1 MQGRNIDR
9 CSVMFTL
16 KGEEK
21 RVNVEYNITYS
32 HLRNKIK
39 TEFYVE
45 NEDFEIYDNSDNPLL
60 VRFDHDV
67 KAVLQSSSKTFNI
80 ALKDRAKREDLFNVV
95 GRRKNTSRKNS
106 KIVATECKI
115 DIPNDVDI
123 RHLYFT
129 YNQAGFKMAFFIGN
143 DNYEHHVNL
152 CASVSDVSV
161 LESLF
166 KGMSFT
172 TFCSANDSME
182 ELISDVES
190 VKKILEQSKD
200 AYIAV
205 FVSGHG
211 FIEKGITY
219 FMPTDCPPLAMANSV
234 DFTEKCVSIDYICE
248 QLDICSPAL
257 LFIMVDVCRTRID
270 HDNKQWK
277 ARNRYTT
284 SKCNRVILYA
294 AGEGEQA
301 FNDVQTKRGYF
312 LTVLQEFVTNN
323 ISVHELVSKLKQ
335 TDESIDV
342 VLELRNNKLSLT
354 DPIVPHCKF
363 FTTFINQWLH
373 DVKLGPLDRQLKD
386 IGVKVYIEF
395 FFVGDF
401 SNILRME
408 VRLYPFHLAKKHS
421 VEVELSSRH
430 HLDNFGKGFQCFTT
444 RTPFKGSFIFSYT
457 IEGRPFCE
465 RLSLQIESLKDSLK
479 ILKMLNE
486 FQDEILPQPVL
497 PVVCSKF

>member
-39 TEFYVE
+39 TEFHVE

-95 GRRKNTSRKNS
+95 GRRNNTSRKNS
-106 KIVATECKI
+106 DIVATEYKI

-123 RHLYFT
+123 RHLF
-129 YNQAGFKMAFFIGN
+129 NQAGFKMALFIGN
-143 DNYEHHVNL
+143 DNYEHHDNL

-190 VKKILEQSKD
+190 VKKILEQSED

-270 HDNKQWK
+270 HHNKQWK
-277 ARNRYTT
+277 ARNHYTT
-284 SKCNRVILYA
+284 SKCNRVMLYA
-294 AGEGEQA
+294 ASEGEQA

-335 TDESIDV
+335 ADESIDV

-363 FTTFINQWLH
+363 FTTFINQWLQ
-373 DVKLGPLDRQLKD
+373 VVRLGPLVLQLKD

-401 SNILRME
+401 SNILRIE
-408 VRLYPFHLAKKHS
+408 VRLYPFHLKHL
-421 VEVELSSRH
+421 VKVELSSCH
-430 HLDNFGKGFQCFTT
+430 HLENFEKEGFMCFTT
-444 RTPFKGSFIFSYT
+444 RTPFKGSFKFSYT
-457 IEGRPFCE
+457 IEGQPFYGKQ
-465 RLSLQIESLKDSLK
+465 SLQIESIKDSLK
-479 ILKMLNE
+479 ILKMLSK
-486 FQDEILPQPVL
+486 FQDEALPQPIL
-497 PVVCSKF
+497 PVACSKF